1 MPITDTN
8 FVEMMTKK
16 QNEKL
21 AALMQQ
27 MEDAGLVQKKLAVV
41 ILAAGLGKRMKNP
54 EKPKVMFELCHKP
67 LIQYV
72 VELAL
77 KIKADRIIPIIGHRR
92 ELVIDFLTNLLPTLP
107 SPTEGG
113 SVETPD
119 GSEDVSNAIFNF
131 AIQAEQLG
139 TGHAVMQT
147 EEFLSDFDGEVLILS
162 GDVPLLK
169 YETIEKLI
177 TEHFALNNIATL
189 LTTVFKNPFGY
200 GRIVRD
206 ESGNFEGIVEEKD
219 CTDEQKKIQEI
230 NDAIYIVNSKYL
242 FDALKK
248 ITPNNNQ
255 KEYYLTDIFHFIPKE
270 NIGTVITED
279 ELEVTGVNSV
289 EQLQEMEKIL
299 RSRNPKGC
307 E

>member
-8 FVEMMTKK
+8 FIEQMTAK

-27 MEDAGLVQKKLAVV
+27 MDKAGRVHNKLAVV

-54 EKPKVMFELCHKP
+54 EKPKVMFELCGKP
-67 LIQYV
+67 MIQYV

-77 KIKADRIIPIIGHRR
+77 KIQAERIIPIVGHRR
-92 ELVIDFLTNLLPTLP
+92 ELVIDFLTDLLPSLP

-113 SVETPD
+113 SDETPA
-119 GSEDVSNAIFNF
+119 GSEDVSNAVFNF

-147 EEFLSDFDGEVLILS
+147 EEYLSDFDGEVLILS

-169 YETIEKLI
+169 FETIQELVN
-177 TEHFALNNIATL
+177 EHFDNNNSATL
-189 LTTVFKNPFGY
+189 LTTEFKNPFGY

-206 ESGNFEGIVEEKD
+206 EHGNFDRIVEEKD
-219 CTDEQKKIQEI
+219 CSDEQKKIQEI
-230 NDAIYIVNSKYL
+230 NDAIYIVNSKLL
-242 FDALKK
+242 FNALKQ

-255 KEYYLTDIFHFIPKE
+255 KEYYLTDIFHYIPKE
-270 NIGTVITED
+270 KIGTLITED

-289 EQLQEMEKIL
+289 EQLQEMENIL
-299 RSRNPKGC
+299 KSRNPKNC